1 MRMRSL
7 SLQTRIISLV
17 ILIVGA
23 VLALS
28 TYLDV
33 KLSEKTLEEG
43 LKERAVSLAQELA
56 ATIGTRGELEEPEVL
71 RSEMQEIK
79 RVRKAIDSI
88 GVFAFTSKGRALIA
102 STGGVIEQ
110 GTGQVEWATV
120 REGRLTASL
129 EKVRGQR
136 QWNVAAPIRLGG
148 EIVGAI
154 VVKFSLE
161 IADRLAAKERRQSF
175 FIMVVASVLI
185 GGFLGWYLQ
194 QNISKPIQVLVGTMA
209 RAETGDLGAEATLG
223 RDDELGR
230 LAEGFNRM
238 LRRIQGSY
246 EENVKLL
253 ARIEN
258 FNRELQSEV
267 ERATRELAARNEE
280 LRRANAMLFDV
291 QRQLNRTERL
301 AMAGQLAAM
310 VAHEIGNPLHSISG
324 HVQLLLQ
331 DGQLDGD
338 AADRLKIIEAQI
350 ARVVEILQSLLTPS
364 SPVEP
369 VFKPVEISQLMEGL
383 LDLMAPVLSRK
394 GVAVS
399 TTFDPDLPSVLG
411 DPGQLQQV
419 FLNLVANAVDAMPDG
434 GSLRIMTRRAS
445 GDQSLSD
452 GGQVESRAVDGDAG
466 FVELCVADTGK
477 GIPPQYVDRVFEPF
491 FTTKDIG
498 KGTGLG
504 LAICRRLV
512 EAHGGMIQVA
522 SRVGVGTSFSVV
534 LPIARG

>member
-56 ATIGTRGELEEPEVL
+56 ATIGTRGELEDPEVL

-338 AADRLKIIEAQI
+338 AADRLKIIEAHI
-350 ARVVEILQSLLTPS
+350 ARVVEILQTHLT
-364 SPVEP
+364 
-369 VFKPVEISQLMEGL
+369 
-383 LDLMAPVLSRK
+383 
-394 GVAVS
+394 
-399 TTFDPDLPSVLG
+399 
-411 DPGQLQQV
+411 
-419 FLNLVANAVDAMPDG
+419 
-434 GSLRIMTRRAS
+434 
-445 GDQSLSD
+445 
-452 GGQVESRAVDGDAG
+452 
-466 FVELCVADTGK
+466 
-477 GIPPQYVDRVFEPF
+477 
-491 FTTKDIG
+491 
-498 KGTGLG
+498 
-504 LAICRRLV
+504 
-512 EAHGGMIQVA
+512 H
-522 SRVGVGTSFSVV
+522 
-534 LPIARG
+534 

>member
-1 MRMRSL
+1 
-7 SLQTRIISLV
+7 
-17 ILIVGA
+17 
-23 VLALS
+23 
-28 TYLDV
+28 
-33 KLSEKTLEEG
+33 
-43 LKERAVSLAQELA
+43 
-56 ATIGTRGELEEPEVL
+56 
-71 RSEMQEIK
+71 
-79 RVRKAIDSI
+79 
-88 GVFAFTSKGRALIA
+88 
-102 STGGVIEQ
+102 
-110 GTGQVEWATV
+110 
-120 REGRLTASL
+120 
-129 EKVRGQR
+129 
-136 QWNVAAPIRLGG
+136 LGG

-194 QNISKPIQVLVGTMA
+194 QNISRPIQALVGTMA
-209 RAETGDLGAEATLG
+209 KAEAGNLGAEARLG

-238 LRRIQGSY
+238 LRRIQGGY
-246 EENVKLL
+246 DENVKLL

-258 FNRELQSEV
+258 FNRELRSEV
-267 ERATRELAARNEE
+267 ERATRELAARNED
-280 LRRANAMLFDV
+280 LRQANAMLFDV
-291 QRQLNRTERL
+291 QRQLSRTERL

-331 DGQLDGD
+331 DGELDGD
-338 AADRLKIIEAQI
+338 ATDRLKIIEAQI

-369 VFKPVEISQLMEGL
+369 VFKPVEINQLIEGL
-383 LDLMAPVLSRK
+383 LTLMAPVLSRK

-399 TTFDPDLPSVLG
+399 TTFDPDLPSVVG

-419 FLNLVANAVDAMPDG
+419 FLNLVANALDAMPDG
-434 GSLRIMTRRAS
+434 GSLRVMTRRAS
-445 GDQSLSD
+445 GDQCLRD
-452 GGQVESRAVDGDAG
+452 GGQLGSRAVDGDAG

-477 GIPPQYVDRVFEPF
+477 GIPPQFVERIFEPF

-504 LAICRRLV
+504 LSICRRLV

-522 SRVGVGTSFSVV
+522 SRVGAGTSFSVV
-534 LPIARG
+534 LPVARG